1 MISLCAAHG
10 TCSQLASLQVSGP
23 GLSQT
28 SWGTSWGGIPVSPHL
43 NHVVQRFVKQ
53 VYEFAPDVEQVN
65 LAPGDHDAG
74 EGPLIRAST
83 LQRGI

>member
-1 MISLCAAHG
+1 M
-10 TCSQLASLQVSGP
+10 
-23 GLSQT
+23 
-28 SWGTSWGGIPVSPHL
+28 SPHL

-53 VYEFAPDVEQVN
+53 VYEFAPDVVQVD